1 MALTVLLDRNHSGFL
16 PQALRRGSILKWLKR
31 VHAWLG
37 LWGAVLGLLFG
48 CTGILLNH
56 RAEMKIR
63 AVASVEHTTQLE
75 LPAAAAQNPAAFV
88 RWFGTLA
95 HGGSLG
101 KPKVAAAKTVIWND
115 APVQK
120 PAEWQVTV
128 AKPGFAVT
136 ATWSVGNRYVEVR
149 RVEQNFWGVLTQLH
163 MGKGLG
169 AGWILLADTLA
180 GGLIVLVLSGF
191 LLWSRLHGPRLAA
204 LGLIGG
210 AALWGWLATF
220 G

>member
-1 MALTVLLDRNHSGFL
+1 MLTLLLDREHSGFM
-16 PQALRRGSILKWLKR
+16 PKALRRGSILKWLKR

-48 CTGILLNH
+48 STGILLNH
-56 RAEMKIR
+56 RAEMKIK
-63 AVASVEHTTQLE
+63 AVASVESSTQLE
-75 LPAAAAQNPAAFV
+75 VPAMAADNPEAFA
-88 RWFGTLA
+88 RWFGSVA
-95 HGGSLG
+95 HGGKVG
-101 KPKVAAAKTVIWND
+101 KPKVMPARTVIWND
-115 APVQK
+115 QPLQK
-120 PAEWQVTV
+120 PAEWQVAV

-136 ATWSVGNRYVEVR
+136 ASWSVGNRYAEIK
-149 RVEQNFWGVLTQLH
+149 RVEQNFWGLLTQLH

-180 GGLIVLVLSGF
+180 GGLIVLALSGF

-204 LGLIGG
+204 LGLVCG
-210 AALWGWLATF
+210 AVLWGSFAAF